1 MSEEGGNV
9 QPHVAKKQLYAQA
22 KARATLPAAI
32 SKCLE
37 GDVLQSEGMIKA
49 VIFDLGGVIVPFDF
63 KRAYTRMEGF
73 CPYPAAEIPQR
84 LRSTDLV
91 MRFETGGIGPED
103 FVREI
108 SAILELRTSHD
119 EFCDIFNCI
128 FMNERLMPES
138 LLERIR
144 DRHRLLLLS
153 NTNPIHFSMIDGSY
167 PIMRHFHDR
176 VLSYEVGA
184 QKPSPRI
191 YQEAI
196 ARAGCRTEECFFTD
210 DVALFVEAARREGI
224 DAVQFQSAAQ
234 IEEELRRRSVL

>member
-1 MSEEGGNV
+1 
-9 QPHVAKKQLYAQA
+9 
-22 KARATLPAAI
+22 
-32 SKCLE
+32 
-37 GDVLQSEGMIKA
+37 MIKA

-63 KRAYTRMEGF
+63 KRAYARMESL

-91 MRFETGGIGPED
+91 VRFETGRIGPED
-103 FVREI
+103 FVREV
-108 SAILELRTSHD
+108 SGILELRTNHD

-128 FMNERLMPES
+128 FMTETLVPES

-144 DRHRLLLLS
+144 ERHRLLLLS
-153 NTNPIHFSMIDGSY
+153 NTNPIHFSMIARSY

-184 QKPSPRI
+184 HKPSPLI

-196 ARAGCRTEECFFTD
+196 ARAGCRPEECFFTD
-210 DVALFVEAARREGI
+210 DVASFVDAARREGI

-234 IEEELRRRSVL
+234 IERELTSRGVGN